1 MLQDLQNALQQID
14 ELKAK
19 NWELEEKLLLA
30 AAGKRDTTR
39 NGKFRK
45 KCEIYLTK

>member
-1 MLQDLQNALQQID
+1 MRMLQDLQNALQQID

-30 AAGKRDTTR
+30 AAGKRDTVPAKQKTA
-39 NGKFRK
+39 K
-45 KCEIYLTK
+45 